1 MSILQEKDRVEIQNR
16 LKEMV
21 HPVKIVNFTRK
32 DHCEY
37 CQQTRELLEEISRLS
52 DKIELEVFDFE
63 ENKEIA
69 QRYKIHN
76 APATAIEGETDY
88 GIRFYGIPSGYEFV
102 SLLEDILMVS
112 RRDSGLAPE
121 TREKLAALSTPLHL
135 QVFVTPTC
143 PYCPAA
149 VRLAHQFALEN
160 KNVVADMVEAF
171 EFQELA
177 QRYGVMGVPRTI
189 ANEKSAVEGA
199 LPEAAFLN
207 NVLAAIEPA

>member
-32 DHCEY
+32 DNCDY
-37 CQQTRELLEEISRLS
+37 CRQTRELLEEISRLS
-52 DKIELEVFDFE
+52 DKIELEVFDFD
-63 ENKEIA
+63 ENRKEA
-69 QRYKIHN
+69 ERYQIHN
-76 APATAIEGETDY
+76 APATAILGEADY

-121 TREKLAALSTPLHL
+121 TRAKLAALSTPVHL

-160 KNVVADMVEAF
+160 QHVVADMVEAF

-189 ANEKSAVEGA
+189 ANDKSAAEGA

-207 NVLAAIEPA
+207 NVLQAIEPD